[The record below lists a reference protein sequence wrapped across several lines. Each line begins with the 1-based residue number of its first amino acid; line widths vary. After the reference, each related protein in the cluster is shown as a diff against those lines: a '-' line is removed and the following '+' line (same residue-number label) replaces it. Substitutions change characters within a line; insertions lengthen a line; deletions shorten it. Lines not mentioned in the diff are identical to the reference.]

1 MKREARVAGF
11 VLLCAMLAAVSSPRA
26 EEFEGEVV
34 GVDRGDLLWLRHQG
48 RTVELALYGLR
59 CPAPGEPFGKE
70 AREFTSKLVLDRTVR
85 VQIQESSTPLRL
97 SGSAVL
103 PDGSLLGHRLVQSGL
118 ARWDRK
124 TAPNDI
130 KLQTL
135 EDSARKL
142 GIGLWSLPDPKART
156 APEKEGSKP
165 AAARSGKVLHW
176 VAFLSTVLALLV
188 TVAAAVFLTL
198 KARRSAPRPPAPASS
213 PASGLAQAAADPPK
227 SEEQARAIESG
238 REAIQELLKN
248 LSEFVS
254 ELMQKSMSYDGKMKD
269 HRVSIDRAMTLAGL
283 EEIKRLLIREIEAI
297 ESTNES
303 YRRQLD
309 HANAKIQDQQ
319 EIMERFQID
328 SKMDFLTQI
337 ANRRAFETRLEE
349 EFERAKR
356 YGSIFSLVM
365 IDIDHFKKVND
376 VYGHMAGD
384 KVLRLVAQVLED
396 QTRFNDFV
404 SRYGGEEFAILLP
417 ESTAGQGRLVAEKIR
432 KAVERTSLVYADWKI
447 KVTVSAGVGE
457 VNTQSDTPET
467 FVSRVDAALYQ
478 AKQNGRNCVETA

>member
-1 MKREARVAGF
+1 ML
-11 VLLCAMLAAVSSPRA
+11 VLAIAPSPRA
-26 EEFEGEVV
+26 QEFEAEVL
-34 GVDRGDLLWLRHQG
+34 GVDRGDLLSVRHQG
-48 RTVELALYGLR
+48 KAVELALHGLE
-59 CPAPGEPFGKE
+59 CPAPDEPYGKE
-70 AREFTSKLVLDRTVR
+70 ARQFTSKLVLDRTVR
-85 VQIQESSTPLRL
+85 VQVQDRRTPLRL
-97 SGSAVL
+97 AGSVVL

-142 GIGLWSLPDPKART
+142 GIGLWSLPDPKARA
-156 APEKEGSKP
+156 APEKEGSKRS
-165 AAARSGKVLHW
+165 ATRSGKILRSI
-176 VAFLSTVLALLV
+176 AFLSMALALLV
-188 TVAAAVFLTL
+188 TIAAAVFLAL
-198 KARRSAPRPPAPASS
+198 MARRSRRQAAAAPAPSPVRTRPPAEA
-213 PASGLAQAAADPPK
+213 PK
-227 SEEQARAIESG
+227 SDEQAQAIESG
-238 REAIQELLKN
+238 RDAIQELLKS

-254 ELMQKSMSYDGKMKD
+254 ELMQKSMSYNDKMKD

-283 EEIKRLLIREIEAI
+283 EEIKRLLIREIEAV

-356 YGSIFSLVM
+356 YGSVFSLVM

-384 KVLRLVAQVLED
+384 KVLRLVSQVLED

-432 KAVERTSLVYADWKI
+432 KAVERTSLVYGDWKI

-457 VNTQSDTPET
+457 VNTQSDNPET
-467 FVSRVDAALYQ
+467 FVRRVDAALYQ